1 MTYTVTKTYT
11 KQNDATFWPWEKEG
25 YSGHL
30 DNVRSENKLI
40 STALN
45 EDGNTATVTQVWSS
59 KSDYVDVMVNKND
72 DSIKSFYNPYNTSM
86 AINNVSCRI
95 VEEDGTAKVFNS
107 SSQSHELE

>member
-45 EDGNTATVTQVWSS
+45 EDGNTATVTQV
-59 KSDYVDVMVNKND
+59 
-72 DSIKSFYNPYNTSM
+72 
-86 AINNVSCRI
+86 
-95 VEEDGTAKVFNS
+95 
-107 SSQSHELE
+107 